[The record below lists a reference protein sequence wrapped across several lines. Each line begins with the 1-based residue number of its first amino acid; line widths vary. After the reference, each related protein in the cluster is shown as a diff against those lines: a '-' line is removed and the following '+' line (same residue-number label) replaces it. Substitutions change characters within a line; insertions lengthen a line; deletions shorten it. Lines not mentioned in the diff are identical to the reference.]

1 MSLELQAEIGLRLF
15 VALVLGAVIGIE
27 REYHDHPA
35 GLRTLA
41 LVAFGSCLF
50 TALGAYLFGR
60 STDPTRIAAQVV
72 TGIGFLGAGAI
83 LRTGD
88 GIKGLTTAA
97 TIWVVAAIGMA
108 VAFNLYLLA
117 MMGTAMVLAWL
128 LVFRL
133 FEERI
138 FHKERP
144 EPRLRFGRRKTDPQG
159 PDSLPELQKKPDL

>member
-1 MSLELQAEIGLRLF
+1 MSVEQQAELALRLF
-15 VALVLGAVIGIE
+15 VALVLGALVGVE

-50 TALGAYLFGR
+50 TVIGAYVFRTPG
-60 STDPTRIAAQVV
+60 TDPTRIAAQVV

-108 VAFNLYLLA
+108 VAYNLYLLA
-117 MMGTAMVLAWL
+117 AAGTTLVLLWL
-128 LVFRL
+128 LAFRFL
-133 FEERI
+133 EERI
-138 FHKERP
+138 FGKERP
-144 EPRLRFGRRKTDPQG
+144 GRSLRRRAGENIAP
-159 PDSLPELQKKPDL
+159 PDLPGPT